1 MRRLRLRSSHGQVRD
16 WDPGASVSGAQ
27 WQSPSFPVEGWYDGN
42 STETLTEDKQRQPP
56 PRSHTPVLQ
65 GLCLELETE
74 LSRFVSF
81 WYKACCCFPGGHV
94 RTTALM
100 LIAKNCPA
108 GRKQRASC
116 HLPDPLE
123 ERVLFTAQKVPPE
136 RSALFFSITVTLAT
150 CKFSGYC
157 SWCWIWGNLP
167 LCWERERETQLSQS
181 WLSVCVRRAQVPP
194 LLSWEKRKQM
204 LTATPWEFTL
214 LCCKILHY

>member
-1 MRRLRLRSSHGQVRD
+1 MKPVSLSPFYKWEDWGSGVQLFGFTWADLGLGPRCLCFQSSLAVTILSCGGLIWWQQHRNPHRGQAKTT
-16 WDPGASVSGAQ
+16 PT
-27 WQSPSFPVEGWYDGN
+27 PHP
-42 STETLTEDKQRQPP
+42 
-56 PRSHTPVLQ
+56 HPVLQ
-65 GLCLELETE
+65 GLYLELETE
-74 LSRFVSF
+74 LSQFVSF
-81 WYKACCCFPGGHV
+81 WYKASCCFPGGHV

-136 RSALFFSITVTLAT
+136 RLALCFFSIPVTLAT

-167 LCWERERETQLSQS
+167 LCWERERETRLSQS
-181 WLSVCVRRAQVPP
+181 WLSVCARAEHRFPHCY
-194 LLSWEKRKQM
+194 LGKR
-204 LTATPWEFTL
+204 ESR
-214 LCCKILHY
+214 C